1 VIAASPDEATVWS
14 LLAGRERSEVEALK
28 TLGWQI
34 AQDLAAV
41 PSRPTIVYPSHYR
54 RAILS

>member
-1 VIAASPDEATVWS
+1 MPAPGGATRGGF
-14 LLAGRERSEVEALK
+14 LAGREGSDVEARK
-28 TLGWQI
+28 RLGGQI

-41 PSRPTIVYPSHYR
+41 PARPAIVYPSHYR